1 MKKYT
6 LKRIIT
12 SLFTLLAILLV
23 LFILMQL
30 MPGSPFNDEKLTP
43 EMRASLYAK
52 YGLDQPI
59 YVQFFRYVTNM
70 LRGDFGVSYNISKN
84 TPISQLIQSRL
95 PISIRVGGMAVTLVP
110 SWALCSA
117 SLQPQAGHHLRHS
130 GHHHLGHRRVGAV
143 LRDRT
148 GPELYLWLQAQV
160 VPHAV
165 LRKGRV
171 RLQCAAQHLA
181 VHVHHASIARFT
193 RSEMIE
199 VLDSDYML
207 LAESK
212 GISGPALIFRHALR
226 NALIPIITVL
236 APLIVDLMTGSLVV
250 EKIFAIPGVGSL
262 LVTAIQSNDYNV
274 VISLSFIYSAMYIGI
289 MLVVDLLYGIIDRA
303 SAWQR
308 GTTDMAEKAIRLGGE
323 ATADAI
329 VSAVD
334 TMYSEHTFNEKDF
347 VLKHN
352 DAEIAMD
359 SNFAAQSFWKDV
371 RVRFFRKKSAVLG
384 LILVVFIVLLAAFGP
399 GMNEYTY
406 SGQELSQKNFAPR
419 VQMLENFGIFNG
431 DEKMSTTTGSKTVN
445 AYVEK
450 GKEDVYY
457 WFGSDTYGRD
467 IWTRTWEGARV
478 SLIIAVAAAIIDM
491 VIGMSYGLISG
502 YFGGKVDMMMQR
514 FLEVA
519 NGIPRLVIVTLLLLV
534 LKPGMI
540 TIIFALM
547 LTEWVG
553 MSRIARAEMLKLKD
567 QEFVLASRTLGAGSF
582 FIIFKEVLPN
592 IIGPII
598 TQVMFSIPT
607 AIFTEAFLS
616 FVGLGI
622 PVPQCSLGSLIS
634 ELYNSFTTHPYQII
648 PPMVVMSLLM
658 MSFNL
663 VADGLREAL
672 DPKMKS
678 M

>member
-1 MKKYT
+1 
-6 LKRIIT
+6 
-12 SLFTLLAILLV
+12 
-23 LFILMQL
+23 MQL

-43 EMRASLYAK
+43 DMRAALYAK

-59 YVQFFRYVTNM
+59 YIQFFRYVGNM
-70 LRGDFGVSYNISKN
+70 LRGDLGVSYNISKN

-95 PISIRVGGMAVTLVP
+95 PISIQVGGMAVTLGAAVGLVLGIIAALKRDTIFDTIATIISVIGVSVP
-110 SWALCSA
+110 SYVFALALSYAFGFKLRWFPMLFSA
-117 SLQPQAGHHLRHS
+117 KDVFGSSVLPSISLS
-130 GHHHLGHRRVGAV
+130 MF
-143 LRDRT
+143 T
-148 GPELYLWLQAQV
+148 M
-160 VPHAV
+160 
-165 LRKGRV
+165 
-171 RLQCAAQHLA
+171 
-181 VHVHHASIARFT
+181 ASIARFT

-274 VISLSFIYSAMYIGI
+274 VIGLSFIYSAMYIGI
-289 MLVVDLLYGIIDRA
+289 MLVVDLLYGIIDPRIRLA
-303 SAWQR
+303 K
-308 GTTDMAEKAIRLGGE
+308 GMTDMAEKAIRLGGE
-323 ATADAI
+323 STADAI

-334 TMYSEHTFNEKDF
+334 SLYPEHTFEDKEF
-347 VLKHN
+347 ALKHN
-352 DAEIAMD
+352 DDEIAVD
-359 SNFAAQSFWKDV
+359 TNFAAQSFWKDAIL
-371 RVRFFRKKSAVLG
+371 RFFGKRSAVLG
-384 LILVVFIVLLAAFGP
+384 LILIVVIVLLAVFGP
-399 GMNEYTY
+399 GMNSYTY
-406 SGQELSQKNFAPR
+406 SGQDLSQKNFAPR
-419 VQMLENFGIFNG
+419 VPGIERLG
-431 DEKMSTTTGSKTVN
+431 ILDGSEKMSTTTGSKSVN

-450 GKEDVYY
+450 GKDDVYY
-457 WFGSDTYGRD
+457 WFGSDLYGRD

-478 SLIIAVAAAIIDM
+478 SLIIAVAAAVIDM

-502 YFGGKVDMMMQR
+502 YFGGRVDMVMQR

-534 LKPGMI
+534 LQPGMV

-648 PPMVVMSLLM
+648 PPIVVMSLLM
-658 MSFNL
+658 LSFNL